1 MLKTVTLS
9 ITQILKVRIL
19 DIPKP
24 SRNAKGYIIDI
35 TKLLRH
41 AEKLNYKNIKTKNIN
56 YKNLSQILTMK
67 SMFNENIYTQKLV
80 CFS

>member
-1 MLKTVTLS
+1 MQKTVTFS

-41 AEKLNYKNIKTKNIN
+41 AEKLN
-56 YKNLSQILTMK
+56 
-67 SMFNENIYTQKLV
+67 
-80 CFS
+80 